1 MAKALLRYSI
11 TPIVYRKS
19 HEEINYIHLTES
31 ISYTHLQTK
40 ID

>member
-1 MAKALLRYSI
+1 VAKALLRYTI
-11 TPIVYRKS
+11 TPIIYRKS

-31 ISYTHLQTK
+31 IPYTHLQTK